1 MYSYSSTATIN
12 ILHVPLVRSLHTHTR
27 LATATTKVPREFG
40 TVTNFFVHL
49 FSLRVSPLSIRRGHF
64 FLFLFFFERERARD
78 SGTVRFWLGYNKQV
92 RERRRK
98 NRTKRKMADNGIA
111 VSRELSTNS
120 HHHTAAT
127 AVSLAADVDAGT
139 TKTATKV
146 SVTAVNST
154 AALST
159 ASTTAGTTTSIDA
172 ITPTT
177 EGNLSP
183 REGVSPITDPT
194 APDSPTAK
202 VNTTATASDPEVTAV
217 SAADA
222 DANTGSAPNSPS
234 ISPSPTPS
242 GHEPQSP
249 ETVVGDSGET
259 KMLPAAGGQEL
270 QQVQVQ
276 VQVQETQDG
285 SRKRSFSQELEETA
299 VKDGS
304 NNNNNNNDS
313 NPAEDSK
320 VIPSE
325 VKEEEKPIKKQKL
338 DDEDQGRQEEKQT
351 DDGKESEVTSGE
363 HQQTEGEAGG
373 VQTEPKKEAEISKSE
388 EPPMIPAPRPP
399 PEPDMS
405 KLPEN
410 PLPKHQQKHAL
421 LAIKAVKRLKDAK
434 PFLLPVDTVALN
446 IPFYYNYIKHPM
458 DLSTIEKK
466 LNVEAYET
474 PEQVVDDFNLMVNN
488 SIKFN
493 GATSVISQM
502 AKNIQAAFEKHML
515 NMPAKDAPAQAP
527 KRSKGRNTVEEDQ
540 TVVIRRA
547 QTHSGRPK
555 REIHPPK
562 SKDLY
567 PYENRKP
574 KSKKLQQA
582 MKFCQSV
589 VKELCSK
596 KYSSFNY
603 PFLEPVDPVVMNIP
617 TYFDYVKEPM
627 DLGTISN
634 KLSNWEYNSM
644 EEFEHD
650 VRLVFSNCYAFN
662 PEGTIVNMMGHRLE
676 EVFNNKWAGRPSMDG
691 REEKKEK
698 EKEKERAKEREREKD
713 DDMGRGEH
721 LRSDGGYGDS
731 ESDESELDESLITN
745 PAIQYLEEQ
754 LERMKVE
761 LQQLKKQELDRIRK
775 ERRLAR
781 GTRRGSGS
789 RTGRGGARRGKSS
802 GRRGGRRASS
812 SSSGEAT
819 SKKGK
824 LHTVVTYDM
833 KRIITEH
840 INDLS
845 AENLDK
851 VINIVMPNRRSDDE
865 EVELDLDTLDN
876 EKVLTIYN
884 TFFRRY
890 DDSLPSGTSGS
901 NLGAPSTHGNS
912 PLSPPSRYSGSN
924 RKRRSKA
931 LTQEEQTRQIEKI
944 RNKLAYL
951 DHASPV
957 SQTTSPINPSFSH
970 PRLPSALSS
979 SSSSSGDDDEASES
993 EEE

>member
-1 MYSYSSTATIN
+1 
-12 ILHVPLVRSLHTHTR
+12 
-27 LATATTKVPREFG
+27 
-40 TVTNFFVHL
+40 
-49 FSLRVSPLSIRRGHF
+49 
-64 FLFLFFFERERARD
+64 
-78 SGTVRFWLGYNKQV
+78 
-92 RERRRK
+92 
-98 NRTKRKMADNGIA
+98 MADNGVA
-111 VSRELSTNS
+111 VSGELSTNG
-120 HHHTAAT
+120 HHGKAAT
-127 AVSLAADVDAGT
+127 AVSLAADVDAGA
-139 TKTATKV
+139 TKTATAAKV
-146 SVTAVNST
+146 AVTTVSST
-154 AALST
+154 ADLPT
-159 ASTTAGTTTSIDA
+159 ATTTTTTTTSIDA

-183 REGVSPITDPT
+183 REGASPITDPT
-194 APDSPTAK
+194 ASNTPTAD
-202 VNTTATASDPEVTAV
+202 VNTTATVSEVTAV
-217 SAADA
+217 STVDA
-222 DANTGSAPNSPS
+222 DANTASAPNSPS
-234 ISPSPTPS
+234 VSPSPTPS
-242 GHEPQSP
+242 SHEPQSP

-276 VQVQETQDG
+276 VQVQEAQDE
-285 SRKRSFSQELEETA
+285 SRKRSLPQDFEETTA
-299 VKDGS
+299 ADGGDTK
-304 NNNNNNNDS
+304 DS
-313 NPAEDSK
+313 NSGNLGEDRNLDPSK
-320 VIPSE
+320 VK
-325 VKEEEKPIKKQKL
+325 VEEKPLKKQKL
-338 DDEDQGRQEEKQT
+338 DEGQDTQVETRVEE
-351 DDGKESEVTSGE
+351 GKESSEVTPSE
-363 HQQTEGEAGG
+363 HQQTEGEAA
-373 VQTEPKKEAEISKSE
+373 VQTEPKKEAEVSKSE
-388 EPPMIPAPRPP
+388 EAPMIPAPRPP
-399 PEPDMS
+399 LEPDMS
-405 KLPEN
+405 KLPQN

-474 PEQVVDDFNLMVNN
+474 PEQVVDDFNLMVDN

-527 KRSKGRNTVEEDQ
+527 KRSKGRSTVEEDQ

-567 PYENRKP
+567 PYENKKP

-676 EVFNNKWAGRPSMDG
+676 EVFNNKWASRPSMDG
-691 REEKKEK
+691 KEEKKEK

-713 DDMGRGEH
+713 DDLGRGEH
-721 LRSDGGYGDS
+721 MRSDGGYGDS
-731 ESDESELDESLITN
+731 ESDESDLDESLITN

-761 LQQLKKQELDRIRK
+761 LQQLKKQELDKIRR

-812 SSSGEAT
+812 SSTGETAG
-819 SKKGK
+819 KKGK

-901 NLGAPSTHGNS
+901 NLGAPSTHENS

-979 SSSSSGDDDEASES
+979 SSSSSGDDDEDSES